1 MALDIDDGYKKIK
14 KEVTTKQK
22 YNQVKKDI
30 KQLEKNTGDSFED
43 WSGGLESKFGKF
55 ANKQLSSAEKT
66 QQKFKKDFKTQ
77 FDQML
82 EIKFLTQKSGD
93 KKATKYLK
101 KTFVTAIE
109 QIKPKIFDIVSEL
122 GVKAVGCESEQ
133 EFPANTT
140 VYIKVGA
147 IDFVGLLK
155 EDPTGTVGK
164 ISYENLPITYGS
176 TTSFSMNKE
185 LYQRI
190 QNINVP
196 YSSPTFAGTDY
207 KGPSTQNLFDITY
220 VENYTDPITGN
231 LVVGNFFKV
240 DLKPRSNNTNKV
252 SEFFKDYYSSIDIID
267 YKYLFTNLINQLTGA
282 ISIEKKDGDK
292 KLIDFT
298 KFLMIMKRVF
308 GMCFDET
315 KEIDVSGVAKISQ
328 TDVVDDAFFEFTEV
342 DLRYIDSVI
351 SDIKLGVV
359 EFEDCGTV
367 KLPVDVNAVLDTLDS
382 LIFNPGTNNNNEIEN
397 AAENIT
403 KPFERK
409 GLNLDLSFLKEYPR
423 ALLMTILSPKTI
435 LPIMV
440 MSKSLGQDTVDS
452 VNSLMDFAKQFK
464 TYIVQL
470 ASKVMALFVK
480 ILFDIIKADIIALTQ
495 SILADIK
502 NESVVKKSLLV
513 LSLVALITKLVTDFR
528 QCKSV
533 IDDLLSVLSLVEKS
547 MKAQKKPLPY
557 PLLVAS
563 RVLSGFSKTRAMLK
577 VIEKFDELGLPT
589 GPMPDGSPNLFL
601 AAADAIIGAID
612 EEETQ
617 NGQVQ
622 IAVDPLSVLPI
633 GVTIP
638 QVVYGKKL

>member
-1 MALDIDDGYKKIK
+1 MPLDIDDGYKKIK

-30 KQLEKNTGDSFED
+30 KQLEKKAGDSFED
-43 WSGGLESKFGKF
+43 WGGGLESKFGKF
-55 ANKQLSSAEKT
+55 ANKQLSSAEKAK
-66 QQKFKKDFKTQ
+66 QKFQKDFKTQ

-82 EIKFLTQKSGD
+82 EIKFLTQKNGD
-93 KKATKYLK
+93 KKTAKYLK

-109 QIKPKIFDIVSEL
+109 QIKPQIFDIVSEL

-147 IDFVGLLK
+147 IDFLGLLK
-155 EDPTGTVGK
+155 EDPNEAVGK
-164 ISYENLPITYGS
+164 ISYEKNPINYNS
-176 TTSFSMNKE
+176 IPFSMNKE
-185 LYQRI
+185 LYNRI

-196 YSSPTFAGTDY
+196 YSSPSFAGVDY
-207 KGPSTQNLFDITY
+207 KGPSTQDLFDITY
-220 VENYTDPITGN
+220 VENYTAIGGN
-231 LVVGNFFKV
+231 LVIGNFFKV

-252 SEFFKDYYSSIDIID
+252 SEFFKDYYSSIDLID
-267 YKYLFTNLINQLTGA
+267 YQYLFTNLINQLTGA

-298 KFLMIMKRVF
+298 KFLMIMKRIF

-328 TDVVDDAFFEFTEV
+328 TDVVDDAFFEFNEV

-382 LIFNPGTNNNNEIEN
+382 LTFNPGSNNNNEINN

-403 KPFERK
+403 KPFERR
-409 GLNLDLSFLKEYPR
+409 GLNIDLNFLKEYPR

-440 MSKSLGQDTVDS
+440 MAKSLGQNTVDS

-464 TYIVQL
+464 SYIVQL

-533 IDDLLSVLSLVEKS
+533 IDDLLSVLSLVEKA

-563 RVLSGFSKTRAMLK
+563 RVLTGFSKTRTMLK
-577 VIEKFDELGLPT
+577 VIERFDELGLPT

-612 EEETQ
+612 EEETK

>member
-1 MALDIDDGYKKIK
+1 MPLDIDDGYKKIK

-30 KQLEKNTGDSFED
+30 KQLEKNAGDSFED
-43 WSGGLESKFGKF
+43 WGGGLESKFGKF
-55 ANKQLSSAEKT
+55 ANKQLSSAEKAK
-66 QQKFKKDFKTQ
+66 QKFQKDFKTQ

-82 EIKFLTQKSGD
+82 EVKFLTQKNGD
-93 KKATKYLK
+93 KKTAKYLK

-109 QIKPKIFDIVSEL
+109 QIKPQIFDIVSEL

-147 IDFVGLLK
+147 IDFLGLLM
-155 EDPTGTVGK
+155 EDPSNPVGK
-164 ISYENLPITYGS
+164 ISYEKNPINYNS
-176 TTSFSMNKE
+176 IPFSMNKE
-185 LYQRI
+185 LYNRI

-196 YSSPTFAGTDY
+196 YSSPSFAGVDY
-207 KGPSTQNLFDITY
+207 KGPSTQDLFDITY
-220 VENYTDPITGN
+220 VENYTDIGGN
-231 LVVGNFFKV
+231 LVIGNFFKV

-252 SEFFKDYYSSIDIID
+252 SEFFKDYYSSIDLID
-267 YKYLFTNLINQLTGA
+267 YQYLFTNLINQLTGA

-298 KFLMIMKRVF
+298 KFLMIMKRIF

-328 TDVVDDAFFEFTEV
+328 TDVVDDAFFEFNEV

-367 KLPVDVNAVLDTLDS
+367 KLPVDVNAVLDTLES
-382 LIFNPGTNNNNEIEN
+382 LTFTPGTNNNNEINN

-403 KPFERK
+403 KPFERR
-409 GLNLDLSFLKEYPR
+409 GLNIDLNFLKEYPR

-440 MSKSLGQDTVDS
+440 MAKSLGQNTVDS

-464 TYIVQL
+464 SYIVQL

-533 IDDLLSVLSLVEKS
+533 IDDLLSVLSLVEKA

-563 RVLSGFSKTRAMLK
+563 RVLTGFSKTRTMLK
-577 VIEKFDELGLPT
+577 VIERFDELGLPT

-612 EEETQ
+612 EEETK

>member
-1 MALDIDDGYKKIK
+1 MPLDIDDGYKKIK

-30 KQLEKNTGDSFED
+30 KQLEKNAGDSFED
-43 WSGGLESKFGKF
+43 WGGGLESKFGKF
-55 ANKQLSSAEKT
+55 ANKQLTSAEKAK
-66 QQKFKKDFKTQ
+66 QKFQKDFKTQ

-82 EIKFLTQKSGD
+82 EIKFLTQKNGD
-93 KKATKYLK
+93 KKTAKYLK

-109 QIKPKIFDIVSEL
+109 QIKPQIFDIISEL

-147 IDFVGLLK
+147 IDFLGLLK
-155 EDPTGTVGK
+155 EDPNEAVGK
-164 ISYENLPITYGS
+164 ISYEKNPINYNS
-176 TTSFSMNKE
+176 IPFSMNKE
-185 LYQRI
+185 LYNRI

-196 YSSPTFAGTDY
+196 YSSPSFAGVDY
-207 KGPSTQNLFDITY
+207 KGPSTQDLFDITY
-220 VENYTDPITGN
+220 VENYTAIGGN
-231 LVVGNFFKV
+231 LVIGNFFKV

-252 SEFFKDYYSSIDIID
+252 SEFFKDYYSSIDLID
-267 YKYLFTNLINQLTGA
+267 YQYLFTNLINQLTGA

-298 KFLMIMKRVF
+298 KFLMIMKRIF

-328 TDVVDDAFFEFTEV
+328 TDVVDDAFFEFNEV

-367 KLPVDVNAVLDTLDS
+367 KLPIDVNAVLDTLES
-382 LIFNPGTNNNNEIEN
+382 LTFTPGSNNNNEINN

-403 KPFERK
+403 KPFERR
-409 GLNLDLSFLKEYPR
+409 GLNIDLNFLKEYPR

-440 MSKSLGQDTVDS
+440 MAKSLGQDTVDS

-533 IDDLLSVLSLVEKS
+533 IDDLLSVLSLVEKA

-563 RVLSGFSKTRAMLK
+563 RVLTGFSKTRTMLK
-577 VIEKFDELGLPT
+577 VIERFDELGLPT

-612 EEETQ
+612 EEETK

-633 GVTIP
+633 GTTIP

>member
-1 MALDIDDGYKKIK
+1 MPLDIDDGYKKIK

-30 KQLEKNTGDSFED
+30 KQLEKKAGDSFED
-43 WSGGLESKFGKF
+43 WGGGLESKFGKF
-55 ANKQLSSAEKT
+55 ANKQLSSAEKAK
-66 QQKFKKDFKTQ
+66 QKFQKDFKTQ

-82 EIKFLTQKSGD
+82 EIKFLTQKNGD
-93 KKATKYLK
+93 KKTAKYLK

-109 QIKPKIFDIVSEL
+109 QIKPQIFDIVSEL

-147 IDFVGLLK
+147 IDFLGLLK
-155 EDPTGTVGK
+155 EDPNEAVGK
-164 ISYENLPITYGS
+164 ISYEKNPINYNS
-176 TTSFSMNKE
+176 IPFSMNKE
-185 LYQRI
+185 LYNRI

-196 YSSPTFAGTDY
+196 YSSPSFAGVDY
-207 KGPSTQNLFDITY
+207 KGPSTQDLFDITY
-220 VENYTDPITGN
+220 VENYTAIGGN
-231 LVVGNFFKV
+231 LVIGNFFKV

-252 SEFFKDYYSSIDIID
+252 SEFFKDYYSSIDLID
-267 YKYLFTNLINQLTGA
+267 YQYLFTNLINQLTGA

-298 KFLMIMKRVF
+298 KFLMIMKRIF

-328 TDVVDDAFFEFTEV
+328 TDVVDDAFFEFNEV

-367 KLPVDVNAVLDTLDS
+367 KLPIDVNAVLDTLES
-382 LIFNPGTNNNNEIEN
+382 LTFTPGSNNNNEINN

-403 KPFERK
+403 KPFERR
-409 GLNLDLSFLKEYPR
+409 GLNIDLNFLKEYPR

-440 MSKSLGQDTVDS
+440 MAKSLGQDTVDS

-533 IDDLLSVLSLVEKS
+533 IDDLLSVLSLVEKA

-563 RVLSGFSKTRAMLK
+563 RVLTGFSKTRTMLK
-577 VIEKFDELGLPT
+577 VIERFDELGLPT

-612 EEETQ
+612 EEETK

-633 GVTIP
+633 GTTIP

>member
-1 MALDIDDGYKKIK
+1 MPLDIDDGYKKIK

-30 KQLEKNTGDSFED
+30 KKLEKKAGDSFED
-43 WSGGLESKFGKF
+43 WGGGLESKFGKF
-55 ANKQLSSAEKT
+55 ANKQLSSAEKAK
-66 QQKFKKDFKTQ
+66 QKFQKDFKTQ

-93 KKATKYLK
+93 TKTTKYLK

-109 QIKPKIFDIVSEL
+109 QIKPQIFDIVSEL

-133 EFPANTT
+133 EFPANSTF
-140 VYIKVGA
+140 YIKVGA
-147 IDFVGLLK
+147 VDFVGLLK
-155 EDPTGTVGK
+155 EDPSNMVGK
-164 ISYENLPITYGS
+164 VSYEKDPITYN
-176 TTSFSMNKE
+176 TTPFSMNKE
-185 LYQRI
+185 LYNRI

-196 YSSPTFAGTDY
+196 YSSPSFAGVDY
-207 KGPSTQNLFDITY
+207 KGPSTQDLFDITY
-220 VENYTDPITGN
+220 VENYNDINGN
-231 LVVGNFFKV
+231 LVVGNFFKI

-298 KFLMIMKRVF
+298 KFLMVMKRIF

-342 DLRYIDSVI
+342 DLRYIDSVV

-359 EFEDCGTV
+359 EFEECGSV
-367 KLPVDVNAVLDTLDS
+367 KLPVEVNSVLDTLDS
-382 LIFNPGTNNNNEIEN
+382 LIFNPGTNNNNEINN

-403 KPFERK
+403 KTFERK

-435 LPIMV
+435 LPIMI
-440 MSKSLGQDTVDS
+440 MAKSLGQDTVDS
-452 VNSLMDFAKQFK
+452 VNSLMEFAKKFK

-502 NESVVKKSLLV
+502 DESIVKKSLLV
-513 LSLVALITKLVTDFR
+513 LSLVALITKMVTDFR

-547 MKAQKKPLPY
+547 LKSQKKPLPY
-557 PLLVAS
+557 ALLVAS
-563 RVLSGFSKTRAMLK
+563 RVLTGFSKTRAMLK

-612 EEETQ
+612 EEETK

-633 GVTIP
+633 GITIP

>member
-1 MALDIDDGYKKIK
+1 MPLDIDDGYKKIK

-43 WSGGLESKFGKF
+43 WGGGLESKFGKF
-55 ANKQLSSAEKT
+55 ANKQLSSAEKAK
-66 QQKFKKDFKTQ
+66 QKFQKDFKTQ

-82 EIKFLTQKSGD
+82 EIKFLTQKNGD
-93 KKATKYLK
+93 KKTAKYLK

-109 QIKPKIFDIVSEL
+109 QIKPQIFDIVSEL

-147 IDFVGLLK
+147 IDFLGLLK
-155 EDPTGTVGK
+155 EDPNEAVGK
-164 ISYENLPITYGS
+164 ISYEKNPINYNS
-176 TTSFSMNKE
+176 TPFSMNKE
-185 LYQRI
+185 LYNRI
-190 QNINVP
+190 QNINTP
-196 YSSPTFAGTDY
+196 YSSPSFAGVDY
-207 KGPSTQNLFDITY
+207 KGPSTQDLFDITY
-220 VENYTDPITGN
+220 VENYNDVNGN
-231 LVVGNFFKV
+231 LVIGNFFKV

-252 SEFFKDYYSSIDIID
+252 SEFFKDYYSSIDLID
-267 YKYLFTNLINQLTGA
+267 YQYLFTNLINQLTGA

-298 KFLMIMKRVF
+298 KFLMIMKRIF

-328 TDVVDDAFFEFTEV
+328 TDVVDDAFFEFNEV

-382 LIFNPGTNNNNEIEN
+382 LTFNPGSNNNNEINN

-403 KPFERK
+403 KPFERR
-409 GLNLDLSFLKEYPR
+409 GLNIDLNFLKEYPR

-440 MSKSLGQDTVDS
+440 MAKSLGQNTVDS

-464 TYIVQL
+464 SYIVQL

-533 IDDLLSVLSLVEKS
+533 IDDLLSVLSLVEKA

-563 RVLSGFSKTRAMLK
+563 RVLTGFSKTRTMLK
-577 VIEKFDELGLPT
+577 VIERFDELGLPT

-612 EEETQ
+612 EEETK

>member
-1 MALDIDDGYKKIK
+1 MPLDIDDGYKKIK

-43 WSGGLESKFGKF
+43 WGGGLESKFGKF
-55 ANKQLSSAEKT
+55 ANKQLTSAEKAK
-66 QQKFKKDFKTQ
+66 QKFQKNFKTQ

-82 EIKFLTQKSGD
+82 EVKFLTQKNGD
-93 KKATKYLK
+93 KKTAKYLK
-101 KTFVTAIE
+101 KIFVTAIE
-109 QIKPKIFDIVSEL
+109 QIKPQIFDIVSEL

-147 IDFVGLLK
+147 IDFLGLLK
-155 EDPTGTVGK
+155 EDPNDAVGK
-164 ISYENLPITYGS
+164 ISYEKNPIFYNS
-176 TTSFSMNKE
+176 TPFSMNKE
-185 LYQRI
+185 LYNRI
-190 QNINVP
+190 QNINIP
-196 YSSPTFAGTDY
+196 YSSPSFAGVDY
-207 KGPSTQNLFDITY
+207 KGPSTQDLFDITY
-220 VENYTDPITGN
+220 VENYNDINGN
-231 LVVGNFFKV
+231 LVIGNFFKV

-252 SEFFKDYYSSIDIID
+252 SEFFKDYYSSIDLID
-267 YKYLFTNLINQLTGA
+267 YQYLFTNLINQLTGA

-298 KFLMIMKRVF
+298 KFLMIMKRIF

-328 TDVVDDAFFEFTEV
+328 TDVVDDAFFEFNEV

-367 KLPVDVNAVLDTLDS
+367 KLPVDVNAVLDTLES
-382 LIFNPGTNNNNEIEN
+382 LTFTPGTNNNNEINN

-403 KPFERK
+403 KPFERR
-409 GLNLDLSFLKEYPR
+409 GLNIDLNFLKEYPR
-423 ALLMTILSPKTI
+423 ALLMTILSPKAI

-440 MSKSLGQDTVDS
+440 MAKSLGQDAVDS

-464 TYIVQL
+464 SYIVQL

-533 IDDLLSVLSLVEKS
+533 IDDLLSVLSLVEKA
-547 MKAQKKPLPY
+547 MKSQKKPLPY

-563 RVLSGFSKTRAMLK
+563 RVLTGFSKTRTMLK
-577 VIEKFDELGLPT
+577 VIERFDELGLPT

-612 EEETQ
+612 EEETK

>member
-1 MALDIDDGYKKIK
+1 
-14 KEVTTKQK
+14 
-22 YNQVKKDI
+22 
-30 KQLEKNTGDSFED
+30 
-43 WSGGLESKFGKF
+43 
-55 ANKQLSSAEKT
+55 
-66 QQKFKKDFKTQ
+66 
-77 FDQML
+77 
-82 EIKFLTQKSGD
+82 
-93 KKATKYLK
+93 
-101 KTFVTAIE
+101 
-109 QIKPKIFDIVSEL
+109 
-122 GVKAVGCESEQ
+122 
-133 EFPANTT
+133 
-140 VYIKVGA
+140 
-147 IDFVGLLK
+147 
-155 EDPTGTVGK
+155 
-164 ISYENLPITYGS
+164 
-176 TTSFSMNKE
+176 
-185 LYQRI
+185 
-190 QNINVP
+190 
-196 YSSPTFAGTDY
+196 
-207 KGPSTQNLFDITY
+207 
-220 VENYTDPITGN
+220 
-231 LVVGNFFKV
+231 
-240 DLKPRSNNTNKV
+240 
-252 SEFFKDYYSSIDIID
+252 
-267 YKYLFTNLINQLTGA
+267 
-282 ISIEKKDGDK
+282 
-292 KLIDFT
+292 
-298 KFLMIMKRVF
+298 
-308 GMCFDET
+308 
-315 KEIDVSGVAKISQ
+315 
-328 TDVVDDAFFEFTEV
+328 
-342 DLRYIDSVI
+342 
-351 SDIKLGVV
+351 
-359 EFEDCGTV
+359 
-367 KLPVDVNAVLDTLDS
+367 VLDTLDS

-409 GLNLDLSFLKEYPR
+409 GLNLDLNFLKEYPR

-440 MSKSLGQDTVDS
+440 MAKSLGQDTVDS

-547 MKAQKKPLPY
+547 LKAQKKPLPY

>member
-1 MALDIDDGYKKIK
+1 MPLDIDDGYKKIK

-30 KQLEKNTGDSFED
+30 KKLEKKAGDSFED
-43 WSGGLESKFGKF
+43 WGGGLESKFGKF
-55 ANKQLSSAEKT
+55 ANKQLSSAEKAK
-66 QQKFKKDFKTQ
+66 QKFQKDFKTQ

-93 KKATKYLK
+93 KKTTKYLK

-109 QIKPKIFDIVSEL
+109 QIKPQIFDIVSEL

-133 EFPANTT
+133 EFPANSTF
-140 VYIKVGA
+140 YIKVGA
-147 IDFVGLLK
+147 VDFVGLLK
-155 EDPTGTVGK
+155 EDPSNMVGK
-164 ISYENLPITYGS
+164 VSYEKDPITYN
-176 TTSFSMNKE
+176 TTPFSMNKE
-185 LYQRI
+185 LYNRI

-196 YSSPTFAGTDY
+196 YSSPSFAGVDY
-207 KGPSTQNLFDITY
+207 KGPSTQDLFDITY
-220 VENYTDPITGN
+220 VENYNDINGN
-231 LVVGNFFKV
+231 LVVGNFFKI

-298 KFLMIMKRVF
+298 KFLMVMKRIF

-342 DLRYIDSVI
+342 DLRYIDSVV

-359 EFEDCGTV
+359 EFEECGSV
-367 KLPVDVNAVLDTLDS
+367 KLPVEVNSVLDTLDS
-382 LIFNPGTNNNNEIEN
+382 LIFNPGTNNNNEINN

-403 KPFERK
+403 KTFERK

-435 LPIMV
+435 LPIMI
-440 MSKSLGQDTVDS
+440 MAKSLGQDTVDS
-452 VNSLMDFAKQFK
+452 VNSLMEFAKKFK

-502 NESVVKKSLLV
+502 DESIVKKSLLV
-513 LSLVALITKLVTDFR
+513 LSLVALITKMVTDFR

-547 MKAQKKPLPY
+547 LKSQKKPLPY
-557 PLLVAS
+557 ALLVAS
-563 RVLSGFSKTRAMLK
+563 RVLTGFSKTRAMLK

-612 EEETQ
+612 EEETK

-633 GVTIP
+633 GITIP

>member
-1 MALDIDDGYKKIK
+1 M
-14 KEVTTKQK
+14 ET
-22 YNQVKKDI
+22 
-30 KQLEKNTGDSFED
+30 
-43 WSGGLESKFGKF
+43 KFGKY
-55 ANKQLSSAEKT
+55 ANKQISSAEKAK
-66 QQKFKKDFKTQ
+66 QKFQKDFKTQ

-82 EIKFLTQKSGD
+82 EVKFLTQKSGD
-93 KKATKYLK
+93 TKTTKYLK
-101 KTFVTAIE
+101 KKFVTAIE
-109 QIKPKIFDIVSEL
+109 QIKPQIFDIVSDL
-122 GVKAVGCESEQ
+122 GIKAVGCETEQ

-140 VYIKVGA
+140 IYIKVGA
-147 IDFVGLLK
+147 VDFVGLLK
-155 EDPTGTVGK
+155 EDPNESVGK
-164 ISYENLPITYGS
+164 VSYEKNPITYN
-176 TTSFSMNKE
+176 TFPFSMNKE
-185 LYQRI
+185 LYNRI
-190 QNINVP
+190 QNINIP
-196 YSSPTFAGTDY
+196 FSSPTFAGIDY
-207 KGPSTQNLFDITY
+207 KGPSTQDLFDITY
-220 VENYTDPITGN
+220 VENYTDPNGN
-231 LVVGNFFKV
+231 LVIGNFFKI

-282 ISIEKKDGDK
+282 ISIVKKDGND

-298 KFLMIMKRVF
+298 KFLMVMKRIF

-315 KEIDVSGVAKISQ
+315 KEIDVSGIAKVSQ

-342 DLRYIDSVI
+342 DLRYIDTII

-359 EFEDCGTV
+359 QFEECGTV
-367 KLPVDVNAVLDTLDS
+367 KLPVDVNAVLDTLES
-382 LIFNPGTNNNNEIEN
+382 LIFTPGSNNNNEIEN
-397 AAENIT
+397 AAENVT
-403 KPFERK
+403 KPFERR

-435 LPIMV
+435 LPILIMA
-440 MSKSLGQDTVDS
+440 KSLGQDTVDAY
-452 VNSLMDFAKQFK
+452 NSFMEFAKKFK

-480 ILFDIIKADIIALTQ
+480 ILFDLIKADIIALTK
-495 SILADIK
+495 SILSDIK
-502 NESVVKKSLLV
+502 DESIVKKSLLV

-533 IDDLLSVLSLVEKS
+533 IDDLLSILSLVEKS
-547 MKAQKKPLPY
+547 MKSQKKPLPY

-577 VIEKFDELGLPT
+577 VIERFDELGLPT

-612 EEETQ
+612 EEETK

>member
-1 MALDIDDGYKKIK
+1 MPLDIDDGYKKIK

-43 WSGGLESKFGKF
+43 WGGGLESKFGKF
-55 ANKQLSSAEKT
+55 ANKQLSSAEKAK
-66 QQKFKKDFKTQ
+66 QKFQKDFKTQ

-82 EIKFLTQKSGD
+82 EIKFLTQKNGD
-93 KKATKYLK
+93 KKTAKYLK

-109 QIKPKIFDIVSEL
+109 QIKPQIFDIVSEL

-140 VYIKVGA
+140 V
-147 IDFVGLLK
+147 FLK
-155 EDPTGTVGK
+155 EDPNEAVGK
-164 ISYENLPITYGS
+164 ISYEKNPINYNS
-176 TTSFSMNKE
+176 TPFSMNKE
-185 LYQRI
+185 LYNRI
-190 QNINVP
+190 QNINTP
-196 YSSPTFAGTDY
+196 YSSPSFAGVDY
-207 KGPSTQNLFDITY
+207 KGPSTQDLFDITY
-220 VENYTDPITGN
+220 VENYNDIFGN
-231 LVVGNFFKV
+231 LVVGNFFKI

-252 SEFFKDYYSSIDIID
+252 SEFFKDYYSSIDLID
-267 YKYLFTNLINQLTGA
+267 YQYLFTNLINQLTGA

-298 KFLMIMKRVF
+298 KFLMIMKRIF

-328 TDVVDDAFFEFTEV
+328 TDVVDDAFFEFSEV

-367 KLPVDVNAVLDTLDS
+367 KLPVDVNAVLDTLES
-382 LIFNPGTNNNNEIEN
+382 LTFTPGSNNNNEINN

-403 KPFERK
+403 KPFERR
-409 GLNLDLSFLKEYPR
+409 GLNIDLNFLKEYPR

-440 MSKSLGQDTVDS
+440 MAKSLGQDVVDS

-464 TYIVQL
+464 SYIVQL

-533 IDDLLSVLSLVEKS
+533 IDDLLSVLSLVEKA
-547 MKAQKKPLPY
+547 MKSQKKPLPY

-563 RVLSGFSKTRAMLK
+563 RVLTGFSKTRTMLK
-577 VIEKFDELGLPT
+577 VIERFDELGLPT

-612 EEETQ
+612 EEETK

>member
-1 MALDIDDGYKKIK
+1 MPLDIDDGYKKIK

-43 WSGGLESKFGKF
+43 WGGGLESKFGKF
-55 ANKQLSSAEKT
+55 ANKQLSSAEKAK
-66 QQKFKKDFKTQ
+66 QKFQKDFKTQ

-82 EIKFLTQKSGD
+82 EIKFLTQKNGD
-93 KKATKYLK
+93 KKTAKYLK

-109 QIKPKIFDIVSEL
+109 QIKPQIFDIVSEL

-147 IDFVGLLK
+147 IDFLGLLK
-155 EDPTGTVGK
+155 EDPNEAVGK
-164 ISYENLPITYGS
+164 ISYEKNPINYNS
-176 TTSFSMNKE
+176 TPFSMNKE
-185 LYQRI
+185 LYNRI
-190 QNINVP
+190 QNINTP
-196 YSSPTFAGTDY
+196 YSSPSFAGVDY
-207 KGPSTQNLFDITY
+207 KGPSTQDLFDITY
-220 VENYTDPITGN
+220 VENYNDINGN

-252 SEFFKDYYSSIDIID
+252 SEFFKDYYSSIDLID
-267 YKYLFTNLINQLTGA
+267 YQYLFTNLINQLTGS
-282 ISIEKKDGDK
+282 ISIQKKDGDK

-298 KFLMIMKRVF
+298 KFLMIMKRIF

-328 TDVVDDAFFEFTEV
+328 TDVVDDAFFEFNEV

-367 KLPVDVNAVLDTLDS
+367 KLPIDVNAVLDTLES
-382 LIFNPGTNNNNEIEN
+382 LTFTPGSNNNNEINN

-403 KPFERK
+403 KPFERR
-409 GLNLDLSFLKEYPR
+409 GLNIDLNFLKEYPR

-440 MSKSLGQDTVDS
+440 MAKSLGQNAVDS

-563 RVLSGFSKTRAMLK
+563 RVLTGFSKTRTMLK
-577 VIEKFDELGLPT
+577 VIERFDELGLPT

-612 EEETQ
+612 EEETK

>member
-1 MALDIDDGYKKIK
+1 MPLDIDDGYKKIK

-43 WSGGLESKFGKF
+43 WGGGLESKFGKF
-55 ANKQLSSAEKT
+55 ANKQLTSAEKAK
-66 QQKFKKDFKTQ
+66 QKFQKNFKTQ

-82 EIKFLTQKSGD
+82 EVKFLTQKNGD
-93 KKATKYLK
+93 KKTAKYLK
-101 KTFVTAIE
+101 KIFVTAIE
-109 QIKPKIFDIVSEL
+109 QIKPQIFDIVSEL

-147 IDFVGLLK
+147 IDFLGLLK
-155 EDPTGTVGK
+155 EDPNDAVGK
-164 ISYENLPITYGS
+164 ISYEKNPIFYNS
-176 TTSFSMNKE
+176 TPFSMNKE
-185 LYQRI
+185 LYNRI
-190 QNINVP
+190 QNINIP

-207 KGPSTQNLFDITY
+207 KGPSTQDLFDITY
-220 VENYTDPITGN
+220 VENYTDINGT
-231 LVVGNFFKV
+231 LVIGNFFKV

-252 SEFFKDYYSSIDIID
+252 SEFFKDYYSSIDLID
-267 YKYLFTNLINQLTGA
+267 YQYLFTNLINQLTGA

-298 KFLMIMKRVF
+298 KFLMIMKRIF

-328 TDVVDDAFFEFTEV
+328 TDVVDDAFFEFNEV

-367 KLPVDVNAVLDTLDS
+367 KLPVDVNAVLDTLES
-382 LIFNPGTNNNNEIEN
+382 LTFTPGTNNNNEINN

-403 KPFERK
+403 KPFERR
-409 GLNLDLSFLKEYPR
+409 GLNIDLNFLKEYPR
-423 ALLMTILSPKTI
+423 ALLMTILSPKAI

-440 MSKSLGQDTVDS
+440 MAKSLGQDAVDS

-464 TYIVQL
+464 SYIVQL

-533 IDDLLSVLSLVEKS
+533 IDDLLSVLSLVEKA
-547 MKAQKKPLPY
+547 MKSQKKPLPY

-563 RVLSGFSKTRAMLK
+563 RVLTGFSKTRTMLK
-577 VIEKFDELGLPT
+577 VIERFDELGLPT

-612 EEETQ
+612 EEETK

>member
-1 MALDIDDGYKKIK
+1 MPLDIDDGYKKIK

-30 KQLEKNTGDSFED
+30 KQLEKKAGDSFED
-43 WSGGLESKFGKF
+43 WGGGLESKFGKF
-55 ANKQLSSAEKT
+55 ANKQLTSAEKAK
-66 QQKFKKDFKTQ
+66 QKFQKDFKTQ

-82 EIKFLTQKSGD
+82 EIKFLTQKNGD
-93 KKATKYLK
+93 NKATKYLK

-109 QIKPKIFDIVSEL
+109 QIKPQIFDIVSEL
-122 GVKAVGCESEQ
+122 GVKAIGCESEQ

-140 VYIKVGA
+140 VYIKVGSV
-147 IDFVGLLK
+147 DFVGLLK
-155 EDPTGTVGK
+155 EDPNGTVGK
-164 ISYENLPITYGS
+164 ISYEKNPIVYNTQP
-176 TTSFSMNKE
+176 FSMNKE
-185 LYQRI
+185 LYNRI

-196 YSSPTFAGTDY
+196 YSSPSFAGIDY
-207 KGPSTQNLFDITY
+207 KGPSTQDLFDITY
-220 VENYTDPITGN
+220 VENYTDINGN
-231 LVVGNFFKV
+231 LVIGNFFKV

-252 SEFFKDYYSSIDIID
+252 SEFFKDYYSSIDLID
-267 YKYLFTNLINQLTGA
+267 YQYLFTNLINQLTGA

-298 KFLMIMKRVF
+298 KFLMIMKRIF

-328 TDVVDDAFFEFTEV
+328 TDALDDAFFEFNEV
-342 DLRYIDSVI
+342 DLRYIDSII

-367 KLPVDVNAVLDTLDS
+367 KLPVDVNAVLETLES
-382 LIFNPGTNNNNEIEN
+382 LKFNPGTNNNNEINN

-403 KPFERK
+403 KPFERR

-435 LPIMV
+435 LPIMI
-440 MSKSLGQDTVDS
+440 MAKSLGQDTVDA

-502 NESVVKKSLLV
+502 NESIVKKSLLV
-513 LSLVALITKLVTDFR
+513 LSLVALITKLVSDFR

-547 MKAQKKPLPY
+547 MKSQKKPLPY

-612 EEETQ
+612 EEETS

-633 GVTIP
+633 GTTIP

>member
-1 MALDIDDGYKKIK
+1 MPLDIDDGYKKIK

-30 KQLEKNTGDSFED
+30 KQLEKKAGDSFED
-43 WSGGLESKFGKF
+43 WGGGLESKFGKF
-55 ANKQLSSAEKT
+55 ANKQLSSAEKAK
-66 QQKFKKDFKTQ
+66 QKFQKDFKTQ

-82 EIKFLTQKSGD
+82 EIKFLTQKNGD
-93 KKATKYLK
+93 KKTAKYLK

-109 QIKPKIFDIVSEL
+109 QIKPQIFDIISEL

-147 IDFVGLLK
+147 IDFLGLLK
-155 EDPTGTVGK
+155 EDPNEAVGK
-164 ISYENLPITYGS
+164 ISYEKNPINYNS
-176 TTSFSMNKE
+176 IPFSMNKE
-185 LYQRI
+185 LYNRI

-196 YSSPTFAGTDY
+196 YSSPSFAGVDY
-207 KGPSTQNLFDITY
+207 KGPSTQDLFDITY
-220 VENYTDPITGN
+220 VENYTAIGGN
-231 LVVGNFFKV
+231 LVIGNFFKV

-252 SEFFKDYYSSIDIID
+252 SEFFKDYYSSIDLID
-267 YKYLFTNLINQLTGA
+267 YQYLFTNLINQLTGA

-298 KFLMIMKRVF
+298 KFLMIMKRIF

-328 TDVVDDAFFEFTEV
+328 TDVVDDAFFEFNEV

-367 KLPVDVNAVLDTLDS
+367 KLPIDVNAVLDTLES
-382 LIFNPGTNNNNEIEN
+382 LTFTPGSNNNNEINN

-403 KPFERK
+403 KPFERR
-409 GLNLDLSFLKEYPR
+409 GLNIDLNFLKEYPR

-440 MSKSLGQDTVDS
+440 MAKSLGQDTVDS

-533 IDDLLSVLSLVEKS
+533 IDDLLSVLSLVEKA

-563 RVLSGFSKTRAMLK
+563 RVLTGFSKTRTMLK
-577 VIEKFDELGLPT
+577 VIERFDELGLPT

-612 EEETQ
+612 EEETK

-633 GVTIP
+633 GTTIP

>member
-1 MALDIDDGYKKIK
+1 MALELDESYKRIK
-14 KEVTTKQK
+14 KEVTTQQK
-22 YNQVKKDI
+22 YNQVKKEI
-30 KQLEKNTGDSFED
+30 KQLEKKAGDSFED
-43 WSGGLESKFGKF
+43 WGGGLETKFGKY
-55 ANKQLSSAEKT
+55 ANKQISSAEKAK
-66 QQKFKKDFKTQ
+66 QKFQKDFKTQ

-82 EIKFLTQKSGD
+82 EVKFLTQKSGD
-93 KKATKYLK
+93 TKTTKYLK
-101 KTFVTAIE
+101 KKFVTAIE
-109 QIKPKIFDIVSEL
+109 QIKPQIFDIVSDL
-122 GVKAVGCESEQ
+122 GIKAVGCETEQ

-140 VYIKVGA
+140 IYIKVGA
-147 IDFVGLLK
+147 VDFVGLLK
-155 EDPTGTVGK
+155 EDPNEAVGK
-164 ISYENLPITYGS
+164 VSYEKNPITYN
-176 TTSFSMNKE
+176 TFPFSMNKE
-185 LYQRI
+185 LYNRI
-190 QNINVP
+190 QNINIP
-196 YSSPTFAGTDY
+196 FSSPTFAGIDY
-207 KGPSTQNLFDITY
+207 KGPSTQDLFDITY
-220 VENYTDPITGN
+220 VENYTDPNGN
-231 LVVGNFFKV
+231 LVIGNFFKI

-282 ISIEKKDGDK
+282 ISIVKKDGND

-298 KFLMIMKRVF
+298 KFLMVMKRIF

-315 KEIDVSGVAKISQ
+315 KEIDVSGIAKVSQ

-342 DLRYIDSVI
+342 DLRYIDTII

-359 EFEDCGTV
+359 QFEECGTV
-367 KLPVDVNAVLDTLDS
+367 KLPVDVNAVLDTLES
-382 LIFNPGTNNNNEIEN
+382 LIFTPGSNNNNEIEN
-397 AAENIT
+397 AAENVT
-403 KPFERK
+403 KPFERR

-435 LPIMV
+435 LPILIMA
-440 MSKSLGQDTVDS
+440 KSLGQDTVDAY
-452 VNSLMDFAKQFK
+452 NSFMEFAKKFK

-480 ILFDIIKADIIALTQ
+480 ILFDLIKADIIALTK
-495 SILADIK
+495 SILSDIK
-502 NESVVKKSLLV
+502 DESIVKKSLLV

-533 IDDLLSVLSLVEKS
+533 IDDLLSILSLVEKS
-547 MKAQKKPLPY
+547 MKSQKKPLPY

-577 VIEKFDELGLPT
+577 VIERFDELGLPT

-612 EEETQ
+612 EEETK

>member
-1 MALDIDDGYKKIK
+1 MPLDIDDGYKKIK

-43 WSGGLESKFGKF
+43 WGGGLESKFGKF
-55 ANKQLSSAEKT
+55 ANKQLSSAEKAK
-66 QQKFKKDFKTQ
+66 QKFQKDFKTQ

-82 EIKFLTQKSGD
+82 EIKFLTQKNGD
-93 KKATKYLK
+93 KKTAKYLK

-109 QIKPKIFDIVSEL
+109 QIKPQIFDIISEL

-147 IDFVGLLK
+147 IDFLGLLK
-155 EDPTGTVGK
+155 EDPNEAVGK
-164 ISYENLPITYGS
+164 ISYEKNPINYNS
-176 TTSFSMNKE
+176 IPFSMNKE
-185 LYQRI
+185 LYNRI

-196 YSSPTFAGTDY
+196 YSSPSFAGVDY
-207 KGPSTQNLFDITY
+207 KGPSTQDLFDITY
-220 VENYTDPITGN
+220 VENYTAIGGN
-231 LVVGNFFKV
+231 LVIGNFFKV

-252 SEFFKDYYSSIDIID
+252 SEFFKDYYSSIDLID
-267 YKYLFTNLINQLTGA
+267 YQYLFTNLINQLTGS
-282 ISIEKKDGDK
+282 ISIQKKDGDK

-298 KFLMIMKRVF
+298 KFLMIMKRIF

-328 TDVVDDAFFEFTEV
+328 TDVVDDAFFEFNEV

-367 KLPVDVNAVLDTLDS
+367 KLPIDVNAVLDTLES
-382 LIFNPGTNNNNEIEN
+382 LTFTPGSNNNNEINN

-403 KPFERK
+403 KPFERR
-409 GLNLDLSFLKEYPR
+409 GLNIDLNFLKEYPR

-440 MSKSLGQDTVDS
+440 MAKSLGQDTVDS

-533 IDDLLSVLSLVEKS
+533 IDDLLSVLSLVEKA

-563 RVLSGFSKTRAMLK
+563 RVLTGFSKTRTMLK
-577 VIEKFDELGLPT
+577 VIERFDELGLPT

-612 EEETQ
+612 EEETK

-633 GVTIP
+633 GTTIP

>member
-1 MALDIDDGYKKIK
+1 MPLDIDDGYKKIK

-30 KQLEKNTGDSFED
+30 KQLEKKAGDSFED
-43 WSGGLESKFGKF
+43 WGGGLESKFGKF
-55 ANKQLSSAEKT
+55 ANKQLSSAEKAKE
-66 QQKFKKDFKTQ
+66 KFQKDFKTQ

-93 KKATKYLK
+93 TKTTKYLK

-109 QIKPKIFDIVSEL
+109 QIKPQIFDIVSEL

-133 EFPANTT
+133 EFPANATF
-140 VYIKVGA
+140 YIKVGA
-147 IDFVGLLK
+147 IDFMGLLK
-155 EDPTGTVGK
+155 EDPNETIGK
-164 ISYENLPITYGS
+164 ISYEQNPIVYNTAP
-176 TTSFSMNKE
+176 FSMNKE
-185 LYQRI
+185 LYSRI

-196 YSSPTFAGTDY
+196 YSAPTFAGVNY
-207 KGPSTQNLFDITY
+207 KGPSTQDLFDITY
-220 VENYTDPITGN
+220 VENYNDPITGN
-231 LVVGNFFKV
+231 LVVGNFFKI
-240 DLKPRSNNTNKV
+240 DLKPRSSNTNKV

-298 KFLMIMKRVF
+298 KFLMVMKRIF

-315 KEIDVSGVAKISQ
+315 KEIDVSGIAKVSQ
-328 TDVVDDAFFEFTEV
+328 TDVVDDAFFEFNEV

-382 LIFNPGTNNNNEIEN
+382 LKFNPGTNNNNEINN

-403 KPFERK
+403 KPFERR

-435 LPIMV
+435 LPIMI
-440 MSKSLGQDTVDS
+440 MAKSLGQSTVDS
-452 VNSLMDFAKQFK
+452 VNSLMEFAKQFK
-464 TYIVQL
+464 SYIVQL

-480 ILFDIIKADIIALTQ
+480 ILFDIIKADIIALTK

-533 IDDLLSVLSLVEKS
+533 IDDLLSILSLVEKS

-563 RVLSGFSKTRAMLK
+563 RVLTGFSKTRAMLN
-577 VIEKFDELGLPT
+577 VIQRFESLGLPT

-612 EEETQ
+612 EEETK

-633 GVTIP
+633 GTTIP

>member
-1 MALDIDDGYKKIK
+1 MPLDIDDGYKKIK

-30 KQLEKNTGDSFED
+30 KQLEKKAGDSFED
-43 WSGGLESKFGKF
+43 WGGGLESKFGKF
-55 ANKQLSSAEKT
+55 ANKQLTSAEKAK
-66 QQKFKKDFKTQ
+66 QKFQKDFKTQ

-82 EIKFLTQKSGD
+82 EIKFLTQKNGD
-93 KKATKYLK
+93 NKATKYLK

-109 QIKPKIFDIVSEL
+109 QIKPQIFDIVSEL
-122 GVKAVGCESEQ
+122 GVKAIGCESEQ

-140 VYIKVGA
+140 VYIKVGSV
-147 IDFVGLLK
+147 DFVGLLK
-155 EDPTGTVGK
+155 EDPNGTVGK
-164 ISYENLPITYGS
+164 ISYEKNPIVYNTQP
-176 TTSFSMNKE
+176 FSMNKE
-185 LYQRI
+185 LYNRI

-196 YSSPTFAGTDY
+196 YSSPSFAGIDY
-207 KGPSTQNLFDITY
+207 KGPSTQDLFDITY
-220 VENYTDPITGN
+220 VENYTDINGN
-231 LVVGNFFKV
+231 LVIGNFFKV

-252 SEFFKDYYSSIDIID
+252 SEFFKDYYSSIDLID

-298 KFLMIMKRVF
+298 KFLMIMKRIF

-328 TDVVDDAFFEFTEV
+328 TDALDDAFFEFNEV
-342 DLRYIDSVI
+342 DLRYIDSII

-367 KLPVDVNAVLDTLDS
+367 KLPVDVNAVLDTLES
-382 LIFNPGTNNNNEIEN
+382 LKFNPGTNNNNEINN

-403 KPFERK
+403 KPFERR

-435 LPIMV
+435 LPIMI
-440 MSKSLGQDTVDS
+440 MAKSLGQDTVDA

-495 SILADIK
+495 
-502 NESVVKKSLLV
+502 
-513 LSLVALITKLVTDFR
+513 
-528 QCKSV
+528 
-533 IDDLLSVLSLVEKS
+533 
-547 MKAQKKPLPY
+547 Y
-557 PLLVAS
+557 
-563 RVLSGFSKTRAMLK
+563 
-577 VIEKFDELGLPT
+577 
-589 GPMPDGSPNLFL
+589 
-601 AAADAIIGAID
+601 
-612 EEETQ
+612 
-617 NGQVQ
+617 
-622 IAVDPLSVLPI
+622 
-633 GVTIP
+633 
-638 QVVYGKKL
+638 

>member
-1 MALDIDDGYKKIK
+1 MPLDIDDGYKKIK

-30 KQLEKNTGDSFED
+30 KQLEKKAGDSFED
-43 WSGGLESKFGKF
+43 WGGGLESKFGKF
-55 ANKQLSSAEKT
+55 ANKQLSSAEKAK
-66 QQKFKKDFKTQ
+66 QKFQKDFKTQ

-82 EIKFLTQKSGD
+82 EIKFLTQKNGD
-93 KKATKYLK
+93 KKTAKYLK

-109 QIKPKIFDIVSEL
+109 QIKPQIFDIISEL

-147 IDFVGLLK
+147 IDFLGLLK
-155 EDPTGTVGK
+155 EDPNEAVGK
-164 ISYENLPITYGS
+164 ISYEKNPINYNS
-176 TTSFSMNKE
+176 IPFSMNKE
-185 LYQRI
+185 LYNRI

-196 YSSPTFAGTDY
+196 YSSPSFAGVDY
-207 KGPSTQNLFDITY
+207 KGPSTQDLFDITY
-220 VENYTDPITGN
+220 VENYTAIGGN
-231 LVVGNFFKV
+231 LVIGNFFKV

-252 SEFFKDYYSSIDIID
+252 SEFFKDYYSSIDLID
-267 YKYLFTNLINQLTGA
+267 YQYLFTNLINQLTGA

-298 KFLMIMKRVF
+298 KFLMIMKRIF

-328 TDVVDDAFFEFTEV
+328 TDVVDDAFFEFNEV

-367 KLPVDVNAVLDTLDS
+367 KLPIDVNAVLDTLES
-382 LIFNPGTNNNNEIEN
+382 LTFTPGSNNNNEINN

-403 KPFERK
+403 KPFERR
-409 GLNLDLSFLKEYPR
+409 GLNIDLNFLKEYPR

-533 IDDLLSVLSLVEKS
+533 IDDLLSVLSLVEKA

-563 RVLSGFSKTRAMLK
+563 RVLTGFSKTRTMLK
-577 VIEKFDELGLPT
+577 VIERFDELGLPT

-612 EEETQ
+612 EEETK

-633 GVTIP
+633 GTTIP

>member
-1 MALDIDDGYKKIK
+1 MPLDIDDGYKKIK

-30 KQLEKNTGDSFED
+30 KQLEKKAGDSFED
-43 WSGGLESKFGKF
+43 WGGGLESKFGKF
-55 ANKQLSSAEKT
+55 ANKQLSSAEKAK
-66 QQKFKKDFKTQ
+66 QKFQKDFKTQ

-82 EIKFLTQKSGD
+82 EIKFLTQKNGD
-93 KKATKYLK
+93 KKTAKYLK

-109 QIKPKIFDIVSEL
+109 QIKPQIFDIVSEL

-147 IDFVGLLK
+147 IDFLGLLK
-155 EDPTGTVGK
+155 EDPNEPVGK
-164 ISYENLPITYGS
+164 ISYEKNSINYNS
-176 TTSFSMNKE
+176 TPFSMNKE
-185 LYQRI
+185 LYNRI

-196 YSSPTFAGTDY
+196 YSSPTFAGVDY
-207 KGPSTQNLFDITY
+207 KGPSTQDLFDITY
-220 VENYTDPITGN
+220 VENYTDIGGN
-231 LVVGNFFKV
+231 LVIGNFFKV

-252 SEFFKDYYSSIDIID
+252 SEFFKDYYSSIDLID
-267 YKYLFTNLINQLTGA
+267 YQYLFTNLINQLTGA

-298 KFLMIMKRVF
+298 KFLMIMKRIF

-315 KEIDVSGVAKISQ
+315 KEINVSGVAKISQ
-328 TDVVDDAFFEFTEV
+328 TDVVDDAFFEFNEV

-382 LIFNPGTNNNNEIEN
+382 LTFNPGSNNNNEINN

-403 KPFERK
+403 KPFERR
-409 GLNLDLSFLKEYPR
+409 GLNIDLNFLKEYPR

-440 MSKSLGQDTVDS
+440 MAKSLGQNTVDS

-464 TYIVQL
+464 SYIVQL

-533 IDDLLSVLSLVEKS
+533 IDDLLSVLSLVEKA

-563 RVLSGFSKTRAMLK
+563 RVLTGFSKTRTMLK
-577 VIEKFDELGLPT
+577 VIERFDELGLPT

-612 EEETQ
+612 EEETK

>member
-1 MALDIDDGYKKIK
+1 MPLDIDDGYKKIK

-30 KQLEKNTGDSFED
+30 KQLEKNAGDSFED
-43 WSGGLESKFGKF
+43 WGGGLESKFGKF
-55 ANKQLSSAEKT
+55 ANKQLSSAEKAK
-66 QQKFKKDFKTQ
+66 QKFQKDFKTQ

-82 EIKFLTQKSGD
+82 EIKFLTQKNGD
-93 KKATKYLK
+93 KKTAKYLK

-109 QIKPKIFDIVSEL
+109 QIKPQIFDIISEL

-147 IDFVGLLK
+147 IDFLGLLK
-155 EDPTGTVGK
+155 EDPNEAVGK
-164 ISYENLPITYGS
+164 ISYEKNPINYNS
-176 TTSFSMNKE
+176 IPFSMNKE
-185 LYQRI
+185 LYNRI

-196 YSSPTFAGTDY
+196 YSSPSFAGVDY
-207 KGPSTQNLFDITY
+207 KGPSTQDLFDITY
-220 VENYTDPITGN
+220 VENYTAIGGN
-231 LVVGNFFKV
+231 LVIGNFFKV

-252 SEFFKDYYSSIDIID
+252 SEFFKDYYSSIDLID
-267 YKYLFTNLINQLTGA
+267 YQYLFTNLINQLTGA

-298 KFLMIMKRVF
+298 KFLMIMKRIF

-328 TDVVDDAFFEFTEV
+328 TDVVDDAFFEFNEV

-367 KLPVDVNAVLDTLDS
+367 KLPIDVNAVLDTLES
-382 LIFNPGTNNNNEIEN
+382 LTFTPGSNNNNEINN

-403 KPFERK
+403 KPFERR
-409 GLNLDLSFLKEYPR
+409 GLNIDLNFLKEYPR

-440 MSKSLGQDTVDS
+440 MAKSLGQDTVDS

-533 IDDLLSVLSLVEKS
+533 IDDLLSVLSLVEKA

-563 RVLSGFSKTRAMLK
+563 RVLTGFSKTRTMLK
-577 VIEKFDELGLPT
+577 VIERFDELGLPT

-612 EEETQ
+612 EEETK